1 MEREQSV
8 DETSSASTSASTRTV
23 YVESSALV
31 AAVLESDA
39 SARDALNAPV
49 RHVSSALTFAE
60 AHRAVLRARSAGR
73 LAQVEEQEAI
83 DALHT
88 FELQCSVI
96 DVTAAVLQRAGRLFP
111 LEPVRTLDAI
121 HLASAEMLGEPA
133 QFLTVLTRDA
143 RVRDNARAL
152 GHPVI

>member
-1 MEREQSV
+1 M
-8 DETSSASTSASTRTV
+8 

-31 AAVLESDA
+31 AALLERDTA
-39 SARDALNAPV
+39 ARDALHAPV

-60 AHRAVLRARSAGR
+60 AHRAVLRARIAGR
-73 LAQVEEQEAI
+73 LAQVEEQEAV
-83 DALHT
+83 DALRT
-88 FELQCSVI
+88 FESQCSVI

-111 LEPVRTLDAI
+111 VEPIRTLDAI
-121 HLASAEMLGEPA
+121 HLASVEMLGEPA
-133 QFLTVLTRDA
+133 HFVTVLTRDA